1 MFFITH
7 QTSNGKKWWLSL
19 LLRVWYNFHPDMKN
33 QYYFTFS
40 NTCLLCSQILSIMGD
55 KMHFRPFFSNED
67 ELSFNLYII
76 KINING
82 TNQSPFSLNWIEPA
96 LSILIKYVLSE
107 VWYWQQDFIHTSCS
121 ALSKIMPNWTLG
133 TLETFSSIHYH
144 KLTFLLN
151 LVIMKIPIK
160 YIANI

>member
-107 VWYWQQDFIHTSCS
+107 VWYWQQDFIHL
-121 ALSKIMPNWTLG
+121 AVHYQKLSLIEPLVLLKRFHQFIIN
-133 TLETFSSIHYH
+133 
-144 KLTFLLN
+144 KLPSLLN
-151 LVIMKIPIK
+151 LAIMKIPIK